1 MLETLHLNTWLRL
14 LRPGS
19 SWVAPYVPT
28 PMAVASRL
36 LSLARLKRGETVVD
50 LGCGDGRLLTLAAQE
65 FGAARGIGYE
75 MDAQLAEKA
84 RALTEEVGNVHIFNE
99 DLANAAPALE
109 QADVV
114 TLYLSVSGNALVYP
128 LLTRHLKST
137 ARVVSYVWDMPVAP
151 TRTVLMP
158 GSGAP
163 LHLFEHA
170 DLVTRHPGPGRGGI
184 ATLRG

>member
-1 MLETLHLNTWLRL
+1 MHMLETLHLNTWLRL

-84 RALTEEVGNVHIFNE
+84 RVLTEEVGNVHIFNE

-114 TLYLSVSGNALVYP
+114 FSLSSLQ
-128 LLTRHLKST
+128 
-137 ARVVSYVWDMPVAP
+137 ARACSYA
-151 TRTVLMP
+151 R
-158 GSGAP
+158 
-163 LHLFEHA
+163 
-170 DLVTRHPGPGRGGI
+170 RGG
-184 ATLRG
+184 ARTPWEQRVWLGS